1 MRTLINRSAGAAAA
15 LWMSLGF
22 AGAVLAQNGSP
33 TPTPASQDQNPPA
46 ATEQAPQRGHR
57 DNLLEGLNLS
67 DDQKAQ
73 IKQIHQDAKAKIQ
86 ATNADTTLS
95 EDQKQAQY
103 KQIHQATEK
112 QVHMLLTPQQR
123 KQLRAE
129 RQARAAARQ
138 QQAAPAQQAAPPQN
152 Q

>member
-1 MRTLINRSAGAAAA
+1 
-15 LWMSLGF
+15 
-22 AGAVLAQNGSP
+22 
-33 TPTPASQDQNPPA
+33 
-46 ATEQAPQRGHR
+46 
-57 DNLLEGLNLS
+57 LLEGLNLS

-129 RQARAAARQ
+129 RQARAVARQ

>member
-1 MRTLINRSAGAAAA
+1 MRTLKNRSAGAAAA

-33 TPTPASQDQNPPA
+33 TPASQDQNPPA
-46 ATEQAPQRGHR
+46 TTEQAPQRGHR

-129 RQARAAARQ
+129 RQARAVARQ